1 MPNNENVTTK
11 FKVDISDLKRNV
23 TAANASIRQYKAEL
37 ENANAGMKESEKNAD
52 SLSKM
57 IEAQSKIVD
66 AEKKKLDALK
76 EELQRYEAA
85 MEKGEGVVA
94 DLTQKHKEAAE
105 QFGESSEEA
114 KKFAKQLDEAV
125 KAQERNEKK
134 VQSLRTQIVQQ
145 DTAVKNAEMS
155 VRDYNEQLDNLSKE
169 EEDVGEK
176 AKETTEGGLSAFA
189 VALGNL
195 AADVITSVISK
206 LGDMITQTIE
216 VGSTFEA
223 SMSKVQAI
231 SGATSEDMDKL
242 NDSAKRLGESTQFTA
257 SQVGDAF
264 SYMAMAGWKTEDM
277 LGGIDG
283 VLDLA
288 AASGADLATTSD
300 IVTDALT
307 AFGESAD
314 EAGRLADIMAAASS
328 NANTNVELMGE
339 TFKYVAPLAGSM
351 GYTMEDTAVAVGL
364 MANAGIKGTQAGTS
378 LRAMITRLA
387 SPTKESGTAM
397 AQLGIEIEKVNE
409 NGERELKPLGEL
421 IGELRDKFGEI
432 QMPVE
437 DFNSQ
442 MATLTRQREELTAAY
457 EAGETSEEAY
467 QKQISKLDKS
477 EEDLMNKAY
486 GAEGALK
493 AQYAAMLAGK
503 NGLSGFLALVN
514 SSDEDFEKL
523 TKAVNESSG
532 AASEMADV
540 MLNNLQGD
548 ITKLSSAFEGLQ
560 IAIFEKLDAPLRELV
575 QTVTNDVIPLIKDV
589 LNGVTGAT
597 ERLNGH
603 ISEIF
608 GGLIEKATEFLPKAV
623 SMAVDLVGRF
633 IDILVEQA
641 PAIIDGAGLI
651 IESLVDGLL
660 KNAPKLITGLTSIVT
675 KLISKLGELLPKIV
689 TSIVAIIPDLVKAL
703 TAALPQLIDAV
714 LTFGREI
721 IAALPDIIAMIAEE
735 LPVIVQDIADVIT
748 EQLPVLLEGSIVL
761 FDAIVQAI
769 PEILPPLV
777 EALPQLIDTVIK
789 FLIDNGKT
797 IAEAGI
803 TMFKAL
809 LEAVP
814 VIVEAVVP
822 LIPDIID
829 AITHTLIDN
838 APLLFDATLEVFEEL
853 GRAILT
859 FADKLPDYIFRL
871 LEPVY
876 DNFITPLKDGMTE
889 IWDYLSE
896 LPFIDFI
903 VDVFSKC
910 VETVKTAI
918 DKVKGFFTGLWS
930 NIKETFNG
938 IGDFFSGVWDSIVE
952 TFKTIGTKV
961 GDAIGKTFKT
971 AINAVLETVENAI
984 NAVPD
989 AINGAIDL
997 LNEIPGVDIGSMD
1010 RISLPRL
1017 AKGGVVDRGTLAM
1030 VGENGR
1036 EAILPLE
1043 NNKAA
1048 LKEIAELLA
1057 DEITRSTATAQGI
1070 ANNQPV
1076 TNNYNFT
1083 QTNNSPKALS
1093 RWDIY
1098 RQTNNQIRAF
1108 EMRGVL
1114 PKNV

>member
-1 MPNNENVTTK
+1 MPNEENVTTK

-37 ENANAGMKESEKNAD
+37 ENANAGMKKGEENAD
-52 SLSKM
+52 SLSKK

-66 AEKKKLDALK
+66 TEKAKLDALK

-94 DLTQKHKEAAE
+94 DLAQKHKEAAG

-114 KKFAKQLDEAV
+114 KKLAKQLDEAV
-125 KAQERNEKK
+125 KAQERNEKA
-134 VQSLRTQIVQQ
+134 VQNLRTQIVQQ
-145 DTAVKNAEMS
+145 DTAVKNAEGR
-155 VRDYNEQLDNLSKE
+155 VRDYNEQLDNLGKE
-169 EEDVGEK
+169 EEEVGEK
-176 AKETTEGGLSAFA
+176 AKETTEGGLSAFG

-195 AADVITSVISK
+195 AADAITAVINK
-206 LGDMITQTIE
+206 LGE
-216 VGSTFEA
+216 LAEAAVSAFENFDEGRDNLIKA
-223 SMSKVQAI
+223 T
-231 SGATSEDMDKL
+231 GA
-242 NDSAKRLGESTQFTA
+242 
-257 SQVGDAF
+257 VGDA
-264 SYMAMAGWKTEDM
+264 
-277 LGGIDG
+277 
-283 VLDLA
+283 
-288 AASGADLATTSD
+288 AD
-300 IVTDALT
+300 
-307 AFGESAD
+307 
-314 EAGRLADIMAAASS
+314 
-328 NANTNVELMGE
+328 
-339 TFKYVAPLAGSM
+339 
-351 GYTMEDTAVAVGL
+351 
-364 MANAGIKGTQAGTS
+364 
-378 LRAMITRLA
+378 
-387 SPTKESGTAM
+387 
-397 AQLGIEIEKVNE
+397 
-409 NGERELKPLGEL
+409 
-421 IGELRDKFGEI
+421 
-432 QMPVE
+432 
-437 DFNSQ
+437 
-442 MATLTRQREELTAAY
+442 ELTAAY
-457 EAGETSEEAY
+457 SKTAKSVRGDLGDIGSAVGAVNTRFGLTGDKLSAVTEDFVKFADITGTDATQAVRLVARAMGDAGIDAEDYSEVLDQLAIAA
-467 QKQISKLDKS
+467 QASGISVDTLTENLTK
-477 EEDLMNKAY
+477 Y
-486 GAEGALK
+486 GAPMRALGFDTAESIALFSSWEKAGVNTEIAFSGMRKAISNWSKDGKDAREEFKKTLDEIAATPDIATATTKAIEAFGSKAGPDLADAIKGGRFEYSEMLKVLEGSTGTVENTYEETQSGIDKIQLAVQRLSVTFGE
-493 AQYAAMLAGK
+493 AAGK
-503 NGLSGFLALVN
+503 LIDEYAPKIEHIISLFTDLINGT
-514 SSDEDFEKL
+514 D
-523 TKAVNESSG
+523 G
-532 AASEMADV
+532 AASRLA
-540 MLNNLQGD
+540 GS
-548 ITKLSSAFEGLQ
+548 ISGLL
-560 IAIFEKLDAPLRELV
+560 LDALDKVSEALPSFFDLAGRIAEQLM
-575 QTVTNDVIPLIKDV
+575 NGL
-589 LNGVTGAT
+589 LNA
-597 ERLNGH
+597 
-603 ISEIF
+603 
-608 GGLIEKATEFLPKAV
+608 APK
-623 SMAVDLVGRF
+623 
-633 IDILVEQA
+633 
-641 PAIIDGAGLI
+641 I
-651 IESLVDGLL
+651 IESAGEVIELLVDGLL
-660 KNAPKLITGLTSIVT
+660 TNAPKLITGLTSIAT

-689 TSIVAIIPDLVKAL
+689 TSVVAIIPDLVKAL
-703 TAALPQLIDAV
+703 TEALPQLIDAV

-748 EQLPVLLEGSIVL
+748 EQLPVLLEGSIEL
-761 FDAIVQAI
+761 FNAIVQAI

-777 EALPQLIDTVIK
+777 EALPQLIDTIIK

-809 LEAVP
+809 LEAIP

-829 AITHTLIDN
+829 AITHALIDN

-903 VDVFSKC
+903 VDVFVKC

-918 DKVKGFFTGLWS
+918 GKIKGFFTGLWS
-930 NIKETFNG
+930 SIKETFNG
-938 IGDFFSGVWDSIVE
+938 IGDFFSGIWDSIVE

-1048 LKEIAELLA
+1048 LKEIAALLA
-1057 DEITRSTATAQGI
+1057 DEITRSTATAQGV
-1070 ANNQPV
+1070 ANSQPV

-1098 RQTNNQIRAF
+1098 RQTNNQIREF

>member
-1 MPNNENVTTK
+1 M
-11 FKVDISDLKRNV
+11 

-37 ENANAGMKESEKNAD
+37 ENANAGMKKGEENAD
-52 SLSKM
+52 SLSKK
-57 IEAQSKIVD
+57 IEAQTKIVD
-66 AEKKKLDALK
+66 TERAKLDALK

-114 KKFAKQLDEAV
+114 KKLAKQLDEAV
-125 KAQERNEKK
+125 KAQERNEKA
-134 VQSLRTQIVQQ
+134 VQNLRTQIVQQ
-145 DTAVKNAEMS
+145 DTAVKNAEGK
-155 VRDYNEQLDNLSKE
+155 VRDYSEQLDNLRKE

-195 AADVITSVISK
+195 ASTAITAVIDK
-206 LGDMITQTIE
+206 LGELATAA
-216 VGSTFEA
+216 VNAFESFDEGRDNLIKA
-223 SMSKVQAI
+223 T
-231 SGATSEDMDKL
+231 GA
-242 NDSAKRLGESTQFTA
+242 
-257 SQVGDAF
+257 VGDA
-264 SYMAMAGWKTEDM
+264 
-277 LGGIDG
+277 
-283 VLDLA
+283 
-288 AASGADLATTSD
+288 AD
-300 IVTDALT
+300 
-307 AFGESAD
+307 
-314 EAGRLADIMAAASS
+314 
-328 NANTNVELMGE
+328 
-339 TFKYVAPLAGSM
+339 
-351 GYTMEDTAVAVGL
+351 
-364 MANAGIKGTQAGTS
+364 
-378 LRAMITRLA
+378 
-387 SPTKESGTAM
+387 
-397 AQLGIEIEKVNE
+397 
-409 NGERELKPLGEL
+409 
-421 IGELRDKFGEI
+421 
-432 QMPVE
+432 
-437 DFNSQ
+437 
-442 MATLTRQREELTAAY
+442 ELTAAY
-457 EAGETSEEAY
+457 SKTAKSVRGDLGDIGSAVGEVNTRFGFTGDKLSAVTEDFVKFADITGTDATQAVRLVARAMGDAGIDAEDYSEVLDQLAIAAQASGISVDTLTENLTKYGAPMRALGFDTAESIALFSSWEKAGVNTEIAFSGMRKAISNWSKDGKDAREEFKKTLDEIAATPDIATATTKAIEAFGSKAGPDLADAIKGGRFEYSEMLKVLEGSTGTVNATYEETQSGIDKINLAVQRLSVTFGEAAGKLIDEYAPKIERIISLFTDLLNGTSGAVSRLADSVSGLLLDALNEIGEALPTFFDVAGKIAEQLINGLLSAAPKIIDSAGE
-467 QKQISKLDKS
+467 II
-477 EEDLMNKAY
+477 
-486 GAEGALK
+486 
-493 AQYAAMLAGK
+493 
-503 NGLSGFLALVN
+503 
-514 SSDEDFEKL
+514 EKL
-523 TKAVNESSG
+523 
-532 AASEMADV
+532 
-540 MLNNLQGD
+540 L
-548 ITKLSSAFEGLQ
+548 
-560 IAIFEKLDAPLRELV
+560 
-575 QTVTNDVIPLIKDV
+575 
-589 LNGVTGAT
+589 
-597 ERLNGH
+597 
-603 ISEIF
+603 
-608 GGLIEKATEFLPKAV
+608 
-623 SMAVDLVGRF
+623 
-633 IDILVEQA
+633 
-641 PAIIDGAGLI
+641 
-651 IESLVDGLL
+651 DGLL
-660 KNAPKLITGLTSIVT
+660 KNAPKLITGLTSIIT

-703 TAALPQLIDAV
+703 TAALPQLIEAV

-721 IAALPDIIAMIAEE
+721 IAALPDIITMIAEE
-735 LPVIVQDIADVIT
+735 LPAIVQDIADVIA
-748 EQLPVLLEGSIVL
+748 EQLPILLEGGIEL
-761 FDAIVQAI
+761 FNALVQAI
-769 PEILPPLV
+769 PLVLPPLV
-777 EALPQLIDTVIK
+777 EALPQLIDTVVK

-829 AITHTLIDN
+829 AITHALIDN

-876 DNFITPLKDGMTE
+876 DNFITPLKDGMME

-903 VDVFSKC
+903 VDVFNEC

-918 DKVKGFFTGLWS
+918 GKVKGFFMGLWTS
-930 NIKETFNG
+930 IKETFDG
-938 IGDFFSGVWDSIVE
+938 IGDFFGGIWDSIVE

-1048 LKEIAELLA
+1048 LKEIAALLA

-1114 PKNV
+1114 LKNV